1 MGEPSRIDSSQTLGK
16 YTLIEKI
23 SDGHLGPVYRSF
35 DQDSDRAVDVRILCN
50 GIKWDAEL
58 EDLFRK
64 ECDAAAHLQHPN
76 IAALLEVSTEGSFPF
91 MVMEPLGSRDLQKLI
106 AQKPDMSFETK
117 ISIMIQVAE
126 GLGYA
131 HKEGILH
138 RNLCPENVFMA
149 GDGCVKIRDFA
160 VAHVLMKHLPHPGV
174 RWGAPIYLSPEQIQH
189 KECTP
194 QSDIFALGV
203 IFYELLTDVHPFYA
217 QDSNKALDNILQD
230 KQIPTF
236 EHYPYFHPRI
246 WQILKTCLAKNP
258 DDRYRN
264 VDEMLDA
271 FRGLL
276 KEMAEDVQLMLSEL
290 QSSFA
295 SLKLTAEQPGASGA
309 AVRLYNQVQNM
320 LRGIDNTSYSQLDL
334 LITKLLEVYPEIRE
348 TASRQNIYDS
358 LLRPKTR
365 QGRTPDSRKESPDV
379 KNVPAFSPQTE
390 DVKDK
395 APSYQNNAA
404 SEDKAEEEPPEASI
418 PEAPEKEAPV
428 ATDIASD
435 DATRFPAETS
445 ETKPETFSRGL
456 PDEGGA
462 EEFVPESFDEEQ
474 ISDIG
479 RVQQEIPGKGKAYA
493 LRRKFNRRK
502 FYSIAKPVGKIIAA
516 AMVILLAVG
525 AVRSFRQS
533 GADAALRG
541 AFKNF
546 VVDPLATA
554 KDSIFKKAPS
564 GGGADA
570 SLESAEILDKL
581 NTSQYETAIM
591 DELEAPLPGENPESP
606 SQDRLDRI
614 AVMIGSGKPDQA
626 EAELERLRRFYPDSP
641 GVAELYRKLQ
651 TEVSGSVEKER
662 REERL
667 ETARKKEEAWNR
679 QFVNFFSRGRYKE
692 AENAVGLW
700 LGELPQSAGAR
711 ESGAVVE
718 KIQSR
723 MTACVDAMNAGR
735 YREALQELDAVEKIN
750 PSDPNIAGLRKE
762 IESRL
767 ASARG
772 SLTVYR
778 LGEKATLLLD
788 GKPVGRDGEIVAR
801 NIPIG
806 SHEISV
812 EKDGRT
818 VASRRQE
825 LSEGQTMALVYD
837 LTQQTIRP
845 MMESDQ
851 LLIDRRI
858 SMEEV
863 YSFQSEHQHGIFRG
877 SCRGEL
883 VLNVQE
889 VIYKPTSGSHGFRI
903 PFKLLKLEYDGK
915 TIDLLFISDDEHFRK
930 FEFDDEQTAEKFV
943 QAWNKLK
950 TLQKH

>member
-1 MGEPSRIDSSQTLGK
+1 MGEPSRIDSLQTLGK

-35 DQDSDRAVDVRILCN
+35 DQDLDCAVDVRILCD

-58 EDLFRK
+58 EGLFRK
-64 ECDAAAHLQHPN
+64 ECESVARLQHPN
-76 IAALLEVSTEGSFPF
+76 IAALLDVCTKGSFPF
-91 MVMEPLGSRDLQKLI
+91 MVMEPLGSRDLQRLI

-149 GDGCVKIRDFA
+149 GDGCIKIRDFA

-295 SLKLTAEQPGASGA
+295 SLKLTAGQPGASGA
-309 AVRLYNQVQNM
+309 TVRLYNQVQNM

-348 TASRQNIYDS
+348 TASKQNIYDS
-358 LLRPKTR
+358 LLRPKNKP
-365 QGRTPDSRKESPDV
+365 GETPDSRKESPDV
-379 KNVPAFSPQTE
+379 KKAPAHSPQLE
-390 DVKDK
+390 EVMDK
-395 APSYQNNAA
+395 APSYENDAA
-404 SEDKAEEEPPEASI
+404 SENKAEEALTEASI
-418 PEAPEKEAPV
+418 PEAPENEAPV
-428 ATDIASD
+428 ITDIASD
-435 DATRFPAETS
+435 DGAGSPTETS
-445 ETKPETFSRGL
+445 EMQPETYLRDL
-456 PDEGGA
+456 PDEGEA
-462 EEFVPESFDEEQ
+462 EEFAPESFDEER
-474 ISDIG
+474 ISDSG
-479 RVQQEIPGKGKAYA
+479 MAQQEISGKRKAHP

-502 FYSIAKPVGKIIAA
+502 FYSIVRRVGKLIAA
-516 AMVILLAVG
+516 VLIILLAVV
-525 AVRSFRQS
+525 AVRSFQQS
-533 GADAALRG
+533 GAGGALRG

-546 VVDPLATA
+546 VVDPLASA

-564 GGGADA
+564 GGDADA
-570 SLESAEILDKL
+570 SLESSEILDEL
-581 NTSQYETAIM
+581 NTPQYETAIM

-614 AVMIGSGKPDQA
+614 AVMIGSGKLDQA

-641 GVAELYRKLQ
+641 SVAELYRKLQ
-651 TEVSGSVEKER
+651 TEVSGTVEKKR

-667 ETARKKEEAWNR
+667 ETARNKEEAWNR
-679 QFVNFFSRGRYKE
+679 QFVNFFSRGQYKE
-692 AENAVGLW
+692 AKNVIGLW

-718 KIQSR
+718 KIQAK

-735 YREALQELDAVEKIN
+735 YGEALRELDAVEKIN

-767 ASARG
+767 ASAQG

-788 GKPVGRDGEIVAR
+788 GKRIGRDGEIVAQ

-806 SHEISV
+806 SHEISI
-812 EKDGRT
+812 EKEGRL
-818 VASRRQE
+818 VASRKQE
-825 LSEGQTMALVYD
+825 LSEGQTIALVYD
-837 LTQQTIRP
+837 LTQQNIRP
-845 MMESDQ
+845 MIESDQ
-851 LLIDRRI
+851 LLIDRRLAA
-858 SMEEV
+858 EEV
-863 YSFQSEHQHGIFRG
+863 YSFQSEHQHGLFRG

-889 VIYKPTSGSHGFRI
+889 VIYRPTSGSHGFRI
-903 PFKLLKLEYDGK
+903 PFKLLKLEYDGR
-915 TIDLLFISDDEHFRK
+915 TIDLFFISDNEHFKK

-950 TLQKH
+950 TLQ